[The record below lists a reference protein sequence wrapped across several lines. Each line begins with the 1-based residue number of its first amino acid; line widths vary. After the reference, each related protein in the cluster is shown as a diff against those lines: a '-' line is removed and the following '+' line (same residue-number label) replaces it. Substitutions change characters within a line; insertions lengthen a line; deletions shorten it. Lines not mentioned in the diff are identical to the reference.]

1 MRESR
6 GVLRHPVNWALFDT
20 TLGRCG
26 IAWSARGVSAVQLPE
41 TSEQA
46 TRARL
51 LRTRPEATEAA
62 PPSDIVAAIA
72 AITALLEGARTDLG
86 AIRLDTAGI
95 SDFDQRVYAIART
108 IPPGQ
113 TITYGDVAR
122 RLGDVGLA
130 RAVGQ
135 ALGRNPYV
143 LIVPCHRVLAAG
155 RKVGGFSAAG
165 GTRTKIDL
173 LGIEG
178 VHLREPD
185 FFD

>member
-1 MRESR
+1 M
-6 GVLRHPVNWALFDT
+6 NWTLFDT

-41 TSEQA
+41 ATEQA

-51 LRTRPEATEAA
+51 LRTRPEATEA
-62 PPSDIVAAIA
+62 PPPPEIATAID
-72 AITALLEGARTDLG
+72 AIRALFDGARSDLS
-86 AIRLDTAGI
+86 AIPLDPAGI
-95 SDFDQRVYAIART
+95 SDFDQRVYAVART
-108 IPPGQ
+108 VQPGK
-113 TITYGDVAR
+113 TITYGDIAR

-143 LIVPCHRVLAAG
+143 IIVPCHRILAAG

-165 GTRTKIDL
+165 GTRTKLDL
-173 LGIEG
+173 LRIEG
-178 VHLREPD
+178 VELREPD
-185 FFD
+185 LFD

>member
-6 GVLRHPVNWALFDT
+6 GVRRHPVNWAQFDT

-41 TSEQA
+41 RSEQE
-46 TRARL
+46 TRMRL
-51 LRTRPEATEAA
+51 LRTRPEATEA
-62 PPSDIVAAIA
+62 PPPPDITE
-72 AITALLEGARTDLG
+72 AITSIAGLLGGGRNDLSHV
-86 AIRLDTAGI
+86 RLDPAGL

-113 TITYGDVAR
+113 TLTYGDVAR
-122 RLGDVGLA
+122 RLGDVGLS

-155 RKVGGFSAAG
+155 RKIGGFSAAG
-165 GTRTKIDL
+165 GTRTKLDL
-173 LGIEG
+173 LSIEG
-178 VHLREPD
+178 VELREPD
-185 FFD
+185 LFD